1 MSPDPDLLKKFMRNE
16 CSPVEQRVVIDW
28 LQETTREERIEYM
41 KAHVYEMDE
50 EPEEPVEPL
59 PPEDIEL
66 LRQKLQGQSRRP
78 QLPKWPMVSVIVIA
92 LLVIVIWCFLFF
104 KRR

>member
-1 MSPDPDLLKKFMRNE
+1 MFPDPELLKKFMRNE

-50 EPEEPVEPL
+50 EPEEPAEPL
-59 PPEDIEL
+59 SPEDIEL
-66 LRQKLQGQSRRP
+66 LRQKLKEHSRRP
-78 QLPKWPMVSVIVIA
+78 QLPKWPMISVIVIA
-92 LLVIVIWCFLFF
+92 LIVIVVWCFLFF